1 MPTAEMA
8 RGSPATALTGG
19 YTQVNATLD
28 AFLEPDKFKK
38 LPDEPPAPFLASGQ
52 EVLLVSFARAKS
64 PACREQSWRGHRG
77 AREGLVLGSEGPLG
91 QQRTFMTTHGEVS
104 AVLEKVL
111 LGI

>member
-28 AFLEPDKFKK
+28 AFLEPDKFEK

-52 EVLLVSFARAKS
+52 
-64 PACREQSWRGHRG
+64 
-77 AREGLVLGSEGPLG
+77 
-91 QQRTFMTTHGEVS
+91 
-104 AVLEKVL
+104 
-111 LGI
+111 